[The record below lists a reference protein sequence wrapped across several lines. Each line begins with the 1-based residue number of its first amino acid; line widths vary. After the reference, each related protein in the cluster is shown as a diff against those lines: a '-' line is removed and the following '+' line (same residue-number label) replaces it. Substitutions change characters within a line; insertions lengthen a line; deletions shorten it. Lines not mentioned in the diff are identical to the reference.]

1 MISLSSIFAN
11 LSGVR
16 GPLSAVIPLVALLI
30 FPLPG
35 FASVIQN
42 DPQGF
47 QGIPWGT
54 AIADRP
60 DFVLIDSGERI
71 KAYTLKQRPLDF
83 GGITVDSMKFMTIDD
98 HLARVTIRYRGEHTH
113 KMILDYL
120 EAEFGRVD
128 LMPGSMMRG
137 LNQQYT
143 WRGDET
149 EINMTYR
156 GLGELGFLTV
166 DSRVLAPVFLNQFS
180 DHSF

>member
-1 MISLSSIFAN
+1 MRVSLLFAN
-11 LSGVR
+11 LAGVR
-16 GPLSAVIPLVALLI
+16 VPLSAMVSLVALLI
-30 FPLPG
+30 FPFPG
-35 FASVIQN
+35 LASVIQN

-54 AIADRP
+54 SIADRS
-60 DFVLIDSGERI
+60 DFVLIDSDSRI
-71 KAYTLKQRPLDF
+71 KAYTLKQRPWDF
-83 GGITVDSMKFMTIDD
+83 GGVTVDSMKFMTIDG
-98 HLARVTIRYRGEHTH
+98 HLARVTIRYRGEQTH

-128 LMPGSMMRG
+128 LLPGSMMRG

-156 GLGELGFLTV
+156 GLGERGFLTV
-166 DSRVLAPVFLNQFS
+166 DSRVLAPGFLNQFS

>member
-1 MISLSSIFAN
+1 MSPPLIFAN

-16 GPLSAVIPLVALLI
+16 TPLSALLPLIALLI
-30 FPLPG
+30 FPSPG

-47 QGIPWGT
+47 QGIPWGSS
-54 AIADRP
+54 IADRS
-60 DFVLIDSGERI
+60 DFVLIESEERF
-71 KAYTLKQRPLDF
+71 KAYTLKQRPWDF
-83 GGITVDSMKFMTIDD
+83 GGITVDSMKFMTIDG
-98 HLARVTIRYRGEHTH
+98 HLARVTIRYRGEQTH

-128 LMPGSMMRG
+128 LLPGSMMRG

-143 WRGDET
+143 WRGNET

-156 GLGELGFLTV
+156 GLGERGFLTV
-166 DSRVLAPVFLNQFS
+166 DSRVLAPGFLDQFS